1 MNNFIDRVFGGIFE
15 LASAAA
21 IVLFGGYFSRVIGD
35 GTQDLFAR
43 SAIGR
48 IVGKSKRGKAIIKA
62 KVLGKAVRIW
72 ILAFFLMV
80 SAEILRLEGVSR
92 FLNEA
97 VIYGGYAAGAVLIFF
112 AIIFFADIFRQK
124 IKK

>member
-35 GTQDLFAR
+35 GAQDLFAR

-62 KVLGKAVRIW
+62 KVLGKAVKIW

-80 SAEILRLEGVSR
+80 SAEILRWEGVSR

-97 VIYGGYAAGAVLIFF
+97 VIYGVYAAAAIMIFF
-112 AIIFFADIFRQK
+112 AAIFASDICRRK
-124 IKK
+124 LKK

>member
-1 MNNFIDRVFGGIFE
+1 
-15 LASAAA
+15 
-21 IVLFGGYFSRVIGD
+21 
-35 GTQDLFAR
+35 
-43 SAIGR
+43 
-48 IVGKSKRGKAIIKA
+48 
-62 KVLGKAVRIW
+62 
-72 ILAFFLMV
+72 MV